1 MRVLLL
7 RNGFLFLNFMS
18 LHVVVEFD
26 LAHLYIANGTLSLP
40 TVLHLGVLFHE
51 QFKDFLPA

>member
-7 RNGFLFLNFMS
+7 RNGFLFFDLMS

-51 QFKDFLPA
+51 

>member
-1 MRVLLL
+1 MRVLLLL
-7 RNGFLFLNFMS
+7 RNGFLFFDLMS

-26 LAHLYIANGTLSLP
+26 LAHLQTANGTLSLP

-51 QFKDFLPA
+51 